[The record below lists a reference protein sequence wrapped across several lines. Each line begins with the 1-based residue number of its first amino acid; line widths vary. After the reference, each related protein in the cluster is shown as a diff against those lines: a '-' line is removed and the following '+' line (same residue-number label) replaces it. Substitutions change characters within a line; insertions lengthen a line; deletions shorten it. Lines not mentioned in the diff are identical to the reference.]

1 MDKATPDDTVKD
13 LLDLFSADVAADKP
27 NRDMQMDDLEAYIG
41 VGQWDEADRRARESE
56 ERPILEQNQLPK
68 YARQTIGDIREAEPS
83 IKVVPDGDGA
93 DKDTARIYNG
103 IIRQAQK
110 RAEVS
115 KPVII
120 AAEAAVICGIGN
132 FRIVTGFQRD
142 NPFHQEIGL
151 EAIHNPLAVV
161 WDANA
166 REVTRSDAKHV
177 FVREAMTRKAFK
189 AKYKD
194 ARQDSFS
201 GDEHDLGNHYQWTTK
216 DTVTVA
222 EHFEVGTEKAPYALL
237 DNGTVIR
244 LDRLP
249 DRIKHN
255 TDQNALFD
263 VISQQAMAISQIK
276 EGDAR
281 KVTWKKMTGL
291 EILEKRDWL
300 TGDIPVI
307 AVVGEQIHFHDRT
320 VRVSLIRYAKAAQ
333 KIYNYGVNAQLEMAM
348 NAPKAPYLLGLSQL
362 PEGKSAQQLW
372 NEANKGNKPYL
383 PYNDT
388 KNPNRPVREPGPQPS
403 SALQA
408 IIFQAA
414 EDLKST
420 TGIYDAALGNRS
432 NETSGIAINARQRE
446 ADVGTNL
453 FSDNLEASLTHAG
466 RIMIDLIPRIYD
478 SERKLRLPTDDGSD
492 EEVEINKRR
501 MEGGMATV
509 LNDLTVGRYGL
520 AVKIGPSATT
530 KRQEALQGMER
541 ILAGSPEML
550 AQFFDLWVEKMDFPG
565 ADAFVKRARKL
576 LPPGITEAKD
586 EEKTPEQQE
595 AEKAALDAQNKEK
608 ELGAA
613 KVEAGI
619 RKDNAAADKA
629 EAEARKTAMEA
640 DAEAIRNAIAS
651 GELDAAINARVVQI
665 IQQVMAAQAPIPAL

>member
-1 MDKATPDDTVKD
+1 MANATPDDTVKA
-13 LLDLFSADVAADKP
+13 LLEQFSHDVAADKP
-27 NRDMQMDDLEAYIG
+27 NRDMQMDDLEAYVG
-41 VGQWDEADRRARESE
+41 VGQWDERDRKAREAE
-56 ERPILEQNQLPK
+56 ERPVLEQNQLPK

-120 AAEAAVICGIGN
+120 AAESAVICGIGN
-132 FRIVTGFQRD
+132 FRVVTGYQRD
-142 NPFHQEIGL
+142 NPFHQEIGI
-151 EAIHNPLAVV
+151 EPIHNPLAVV

-177 FVREAMTRKAFK
+177 FVREAITRKAFK
-189 AKYKD
+189 DKYKG
-194 ARQDSFS
+194 AREDSFS
-201 GDEHDLGNHYQWTTK
+201 GDEHDLGNHYQWSTK

-222 EHFEVGTEKAPYALL
+222 EHFEVGSEKAPYALL
-237 DNGTVIR
+237 DNGSVVR

-249 DRIKHN
+249 DRIKHDPLN
-255 TDQNALFD
+255 NLLFD
-263 VISQQAMAISQIK
+263 IISQQSMPIIDIK
-276 EGDAR
+276 EADAR
-281 KVTWKKMTGL
+281 KVTWKKMSGL
-291 EILEKRDWL
+291 EVLETRDWL

-348 NAPKAPYLLGLSQL
+348 NAPKAPYLLGVSQL
-362 PEGKSAQQLW
+362 PEGKGSELWAQ
-372 NEANKGNKPYL
+372 AHKGNKPYL
-383 PYNDT
+383 LYNDV
-388 KNPNRPVREPGPQPS
+388 KNGNRPVREPGPQPS
-403 SALQA
+403 TALQA

-414 EDLKST
+414 EDLKGT
-420 TGIYDAALGNRS
+420 TGIYDAALGRKS
-432 NETSGIAINARQRE
+432 NETSGVAISARQRE
-446 ADVGTNL
+446 ADIGTNL

-466 RIMIDLIPRIYD
+466 RIMVDLIPRIYD

-509 LNDLTVGRYGL
+509 INDLTVGRYGL

-565 ADAFVKRARKL
+565 ADAFAKRARKL
-576 LPPGITEAKD
+576 LPPGIIEAQD
-586 EEKTPEQQE
+586 EEKTPEQQQAEE
-595 AEKAALDAQNKEK
+595 AQLAEQKKQAD
-608 ELGAA
+608 LGAA

-629 EAEARKTAMEA
+629 EAEARKAALEA

-651 GELDAAINARVVQI
+651 GELDGAINARVVQI
-665 IQQVMAAQAPIPAL
+665 IQQVMSQQAPIPAL

>member
-1 MDKATPDDTVKD
+1 MAKATPDDKVKD
-13 LLDLFSADVAADKP
+13 LLDQFSHDVAADKP
-27 NRDMQMDDLEAYIG
+27 NRDMQMDDLEAYVG
-41 VGQWDEADRRARESE
+41 VGQWDELDRKAREAE
-56 ERPILEQNQLPK
+56 ERPVLEQNQLPK

-132 FRIVTGFQRD
+132 FRVVTGYQRD

-166 REVTRSDAKHV
+166 REVTRADAKHV
-177 FVREAMTRKAFK
+177 FVREAITRKAFK
-189 AKYKD
+189 DKYKG
-194 ARQDSFS
+194 AREDSFS

-222 EHFEVGTEKAPYALL
+222 EYFEVGTEKAPYALL
-237 DNGTVIR
+237 DNGSVVR

-249 DRIKHN
+249 DRIKRDEVN
-255 TDQNALFD
+255 NVLFD
-263 VISQQAMAISQIK
+263 IISQQSMRITEIK
-276 EGDAR
+276 DGDAR
-281 KVTWKKMTGL
+281 KVTWNKMTGL
-291 EILEKRDWL
+291 EVLEKRDWL

-348 NAPKAPYLLGLSQL
+348 NAPKAPYLLGTSQL
-362 PEGKSAQQLW
+362 PDGKGAELW
-372 NEANKGNKPYL
+372 AAAHKGNKPYL
-383 PYNDT
+383 IYNDA
-388 KNPNRPVREPGPQPS
+388 KNGSRPMREPGPQPS
-403 SALQA
+403 TALQA

-432 NETSGIAINARQRE
+432 NETSGVAIMSRQRE

-509 LNDLTVGRYGL
+509 INDLTVGRYGL

-541 ILAGSPEML
+541 ILSGSPQML

-565 ADAFVKRARKL
+565 ADAFAKRARKL
-576 LPPGITEAKD
+576 LPPGITDAGD
-586 EEKTPEQQE
+586 EEKSPEQEQ
-595 AEKAALDAQNKEK
+595 AEQAAMAEQQKQA

-629 EAEARKTAMEA
+629 EAEARKAALEA
-640 DAEAIRNAIAS
+640 DAEAIRNAIAT
-651 GELDAAINARVVQI
+651 GQLDEAINARVIQI
-665 IQQVMAAQAPIPAL
+665 IQQVMAQQAPIPAL